1 MTGNERS
8 ALRMVFSAPAASVL
22 FLMPVAAP
30 RAAAAPEHGTVTM
43 EVEGVEFVLR
53 VPEHRAERARVMV
66 LFGGRGWPG
75 AKTLAHFR
83 LEELAERHGVF
94 LLAPSLE
101 KGEYWEPSSGTGR
114 LLLEAVARLER
125 MYGVDAGK
133 LYLYG
138 YSAGGQ
144 CAALFAAFLGD
155 RVGAWG
161 AHACGVY
168 PEKELLPSFPAPALL
183 TCGSG
188 DSGRDALT
196 RQFGYVYR
204 ERGGQLLRQT
214 FPGGHELEPRALE
227 LARAWFDAV
236 MAGKKPSVY
245 GDDDS
250 GLRVPAARA
259 REIDAE
265 FRNPLFEGRVEAL
278 WSR

>member
-1 MTGNERS
+1 M
-8 ALRMVFSAPAASVL
+8 FPI
-22 FLMPVAAP
+22 
-30 RAAAAPEHGTVTM
+30 RAAVPEEELVSM

-53 VPEHRAERARVMV
+53 VPERMAEKARLMV

-75 AKTLAHFR
+75 VKTLAHFR
-83 LEELAERHGVF
+83 FEELADRHGVF

-114 LLLEAVARLER
+114 LLLEALAHLER
-125 MYGVDAGK
+125 MYGMDVEH

-144 CAALFAAFLGD
+144 CAAMLAAFLGD
-155 RVGAWG
+155 KVAAWG

-168 PEKELLPSFPAPALL
+168 PEKELLPTAPALALL
-183 TCGSG
+183 TCGMG
-188 DSGRDALT
+188 DAGRDMLT
-196 RQFGYVYR
+196 RQFGYIYR
-204 ERGGQLLRQT
+204 EKGGRLLRQS
-214 FPGGHELEPRALE
+214 FPGGHELDPRALE

-236 MAGKKPSVY
+236 LSGKKPSVY

-265 FRNPLFEGRVEAL
+265 FRNPLFQGKVEAL